1 MAVRPRPDTANLMP
15 TIDPDRIARR
25 VEEASLNAW
34 PALQQLVYDGW
45 LLRLSRGFTKR
56 ANSAVPLGEGVLP
69 LAKKLDFC
77 ADVYGRA
84 GLDTVLR
91 LATVHP
97 LGDLDAQLDADRWSR
112 IDATCVLACGISTA
126 PRPDDA
132 TFVELELDRWLAA
145 YGQLSSVPPEAQ
157 PLHRALLNG
166 IALPRIFGGIESN
179 GVIVAVGLAVVED
192 DLVGLFDVVT
202 DPTLRRQGHGLAIV
216 SRLLD
221 RGARLGAR
229 TGYLQ
234 VLETN
239 LPARALYTRLGF
251 DELYRYWYR
260 VAPARRG

>member
-1 MAVRPRPDTANLMP
+1 MP

-34 PALQQLVYDGW
+34 PALQQLIYDGW

-56 ANSAVPLGEGVLP
+56 ANSVVPLDRGLLP
-69 LAKKLDFC
+69 LAKKLEFC
-77 ADVYGRA
+77 NDVYARA

-97 LGDLDAQLDADRWSR
+97 LGELDAWLDRDGWSR
-112 IDATCVLACGISTA
+112 IDPTCVLKCNIATPPRDDST
-126 PRPDDA
+126 
-132 TFVELELDRWLAA
+132 TFVELDLDRWLAA
-145 YGQLSSVPPEAQ
+145 YSRLSSVPTEAR

-166 IALPRIFGGIESN
+166 IALPRIFGATERN
-179 GVIVAVGLAVVED
+179 GAIVAVGLAVVED

-202 DPTLRRQGHGLAIV
+202 DPTMRRQGHGLAVV
-216 SRLLD
+216 SHLLD

-234 VLETN
+234 VVESN
-239 LPARALYTRLGF
+239 LPARALYARLGF

-260 VAPARRG
+260 VAPARRR